1 MMGHAST
8 RAWLIRVCTCA
19 ALGLCGC
26 TRQEASSTL
35 NLETAIPERPDYN
48 WDVRPILSQN
58 CFACHGNDRRKA
70 GLRLDDPKIAYAPVP
85 EDPANRAIVPG
96 DVESSEMI
104 RRIRSADLDERM
116 PPRETH
122 KVLSAREIAILT
134 RWVQQGAKYKQHWA
148 YIPPKETPPKLRRQD
163 ARGENPVDVYV
174 RAKLQKERL
183 APAPEADRETLI
195 NRVTLDLT
203 GLPPTLEEVDA
214 FAADSKSDAYDRLVD
229 RLLASRAY
237 AERQANIWL
246 DVARYA
252 DSDGF
257 LFDQTGRFQFPYRD
271 WVISAFERNL
281 PYDQFVTWQIAGDQL
296 PDPTREQI
304 VATAFARMG
313 KRSNEGGI
321 IDEEYRVEYAFER
334 TELIGKAF
342 LGLTVGCAKCHD
354 HKYDIIS
361 QRDFYSMFA
370 FFNSVDERGISHSK
384 GDMTPMGPT
393 LAWPTPKQT
402 ADITAAHEVTRTR
415 EAAYRAVATRVERE
429 LATGAD
435 ALRTNTPLA
444 SLLSSSVT
452 AALQAYYPLDSTY
465 TASFADL
472 MVHPDGVPVDVPR
485 DTVSRR
491 SLAAFPL
498 PMEHALEDPDL
509 PRVAE
514 HDIDRA
520 TASARRAA
528 RSGRQV
534 ASGPTLPIGL
544 SKDKLV
550 WSPSAVKGVKPAAL
564 NNIRLIPGVKGSAAL
579 INDSIGLA
587 DHAIGFFDRTDP
599 FTLETWVR
607 LRDDNPYGEVTL
619 LRNRYGRGPGYEL
632 QLQNNRLRFA
642 VIHSEPYNQLAV
654 VSKLELPKGR
664 WIHIAATYDGQSRAS
679 GARLYVDGAPIDST
693 IEHDRLARSS
703 MPQWGVGPFDN
714 SMGFSWGQ
722 SHQREEFKDGAIDE
736 IKVYT
741 RALTPIEVAY
751 AHDPARAAL
760 AAPETVR
767 PQMLRIIV
775 EQDPRV
781 IAAWR
786 ELKAARESAQ
796 RIESGVYQVMVMA
809 DAPVVR
815 RTFVLDHGLY
825 DAPREEVQPQAIE
838 RVFRWK
844 SSYPRNRLGLAQ
856 WLFDRDNPLTARV
869 YVNRLWQ
876 GHFGN
881 GLVETVEDFGTQGSN
896 PTHPEL
902 LDWLAIDFVRS
913 GWDIKHMHRLI
924 VTSATYRQS
933 SRLTPELVAKDPR
946 NLLLARGPRYRLPA
960 EAIRDSALF
969 ASGLLVDRPGGDSVF
984 PYQPAGV
991 WNSIGVPVV
1000 HYPTDVPDDQMHRR
1014 SMYTFVRRNAAFPS
1028 LVVFDMPDRNVASVA
1043 RRISNTPLQALVLL
1057 NDPQYVEAYRHI
1069 AQRALETTT
1078 DADQRLVRVFRL
1090 ATRRRPSTAEL
1101 NAMRHYWK
1109 AELERLSRAPAEV
1122 ARLLQ
1127 IGVTSSSGSVA
1138 PAELAALTMVT
1149 AGVMNT
1155 PDAYSLR

>member
-1 MMGHAST
+1 
-8 RAWLIRVCTCA
+8 
-19 ALGLCGC
+19 
-26 TRQEASSTL
+26 
-35 NLETAIPERPDYN
+35 
-48 WDVRPILSQN
+48 
-58 CFACHGNDRRKA
+58 
-70 GLRLDDPKIAYAPVP
+70 
-85 EDPANRAIVPG
+85 
-96 DVESSEMI
+96 MI
-104 RRIRSADLDERM
+104 RRIRSADPDERM
-116 PPRETH
+116 PPQETH
-122 KVLSAREIAILT
+122 KVLSAQEIAILT

-148 YIPPKETPPKLRRQD
+148 YIPPKETTPKLSLRD
-163 ARGENPVDVYV
+163 ARSENPIDVYV
-174 RAKLQKERL
+174 LARLQKERL

-214 FAADSKSDAYDRLVD
+214 FATDTNSGAYERLVD

-271 WVISAFERNL
+271 WVISAFQRNL
-281 PYDQFVTWQIAGDQL
+281 SYDQFVTWQIAGDKL
-296 PDPTREQI
+296 PNPTREQI
-304 VATAFARMG
+304 LATAFARMG

-321 IDEEYRVEYAFER
+321 IDEEYRVEYALER
-334 TELIGKAF
+334 TELMGKAF

-370 FFNSVDERGISHSK
+370 FFNSVDERGISHFK

-393 LAWPTPKQT
+393 LPWPTPKQT

-415 EAAYRAVATRVERE
+415 EAAYQAITGQVEQE
-429 LATGAD
+429 LAARAD
-435 ALRTNTPLA
+435 ALRTGTLPA
-444 SLLSSSVT
+444 TFLSSSVT
-452 AALQAYYPLDSTY
+452 AALQAYYPLDTTY
-465 TASFADL
+465 KASFATL

-485 DTVSRR
+485 ETVSRR

-498 PMEHALEDPDL
+498 PMKDAPGDPDL

-514 HDIDRA
+514 QDIDRA
-520 TASARRAA
+520 AANARRGARLVRPAA
-528 RSGRQV
+528 R
-534 ASGPTLPIGL
+534 GPRMPIGL
-544 SKDKLV
+544 SKDKLM
-550 WSPSAVKGVKPAAL
+550 WTSSAVKGVKPAAL

-579 INDSIGLA
+579 ISDSIGLA
-587 DHAIGFFDRTDP
+587 DHAVGFFDRTDP
-599 FTLETWVR
+599 FTLEAWVR
-607 LRDDNPYGEVTL
+607 LRDDKPYGEVAL
-619 LRNRYGRGPGYEL
+619 FHNRYGSGPGYEL

-642 VIHSEPYNQLAV
+642 LVHSEPYNQLAV
-654 VSKLELPKGR
+654 VSKLELPKGK
-664 WIHIAATYDGQSRAS
+664 WIHLTATYDGQSRAA
-679 GARLYVDGAPIDST
+679 GARLYVDGAPIDLT
-693 IEHDRLARSS
+693 IEHDRLERSS

-722 SHQREEFKDGAIDE
+722 SHQKEEFKDGAIDE
-736 IKVYT
+736 IKIYT
-741 RALTPIEVAY
+741 RALTPIEVVY
-751 AHDPARAAL
+751 AHDPARAA
-760 AAPETVR
+760 AVPEMIR
-767 PQMLRIIV
+767 PQMLRIMV

-781 IAAWR
+781 IEAWR
-786 ELKAARESAQ
+786 ELKAARESEQ
-796 RIESGVYQVMVMA
+796 KLESKVYQVMVMA

-825 DAPREEVQPQAIE
+825 DAPRERVQPQALE

-876 GHFGN
+876 GHFGT
-881 GLVETVEDFGTQGSN
+881 GLVDTVEDFGTQGSN

-902 LDWLAIDFVRS
+902 LDWLAIEFMRS

-933 SRLTPELVAKDPR
+933 SRFTPELVAKDPR

-969 ASGLLVDRPGGDSVF
+969 ASRLLVDRPGGDSVF

-991 WNSIGVPVV
+991 WDSIGVPVA

-1057 NDPQYVEAYRHI
+1057 NDPQYVEAYRQL
-1069 AQRALETTT
+1069 AQRAIEATA

-1101 NAMRHYWK
+1101 DAMRHYRK
-1109 AELERLSRAPAEV
+1109 AEIERLSRAPAEV
-1122 ARLLQ
+1122 AGLLR
-1127 IGVTSSSGSVA
+1127 IGVTRPSGSTEPV
-1138 PAELAALTMVT
+1138 ELAALTMVT